1 MSHGRIAA
9 RMSGFLAVVIA
20 LTVGLLP
27 TAGAAATNQ
36 MVALGDSYAAGVGSR
51 IYYADSGTCYRSP
64 ASYPARIATGNGL
77 ALDFRA
83 CSGAAVADVR
93 STQTQALTTST
104 RYVTVTAGGNDVNFA
119 PVLTECAKPSWWG
132 NCNGKIN
139 EALQILRTQ
148 LPARLA
154 GLYADIRAR
163 APQATVVVTGYP
175 LLFNGQDC
183 NLLTFFSPAEEQ
195 RLNDATNELDGLI
208 QSQAAAAGFTFADPR
223 PAFAGHAVC
232 DNPEFL
238 NGASYPIINSY
249 HPNTTGHAAYA
260 AVVQAVLPLGAA
272 ATVRS
277 VDRSGVVRSDAT
289 APLAVPAPEFQ
300 VPDLRSAEAR
310 AAARAAGI
318 GPWELA
324 KLQFGQVRA
333 MSGAWLQQVDQ
344 QVAAG
349 VDRLTGN

>member
-1 MSHGRIAA
+1 
-9 RMSGFLAVVIA
+9 MSGFLAFVIA

-27 TAGAAATNQ
+27 SGGAARTTQVATDQ

-64 ASYPARIATGNGL
+64 ASYPVTIATGAGL

-93 STQTQALTTST
+93 STQTRALSPST
-104 RYVTVTAGGNDVNFA
+104 RYVTVTVGGNDVSFA

-132 NCNGKIN
+132 NCNGRIN
-139 EALQILRTQ
+139 DALQILRTQ

-154 GLYADIRAR
+154 GLYAEIRTR

-195 RLNDATNELDGLI
+195 RLNDATNELDALI
-208 QSQAAAAGFTFADPR
+208 QSQATAAGFTFADPR

-232 DNPEFL
+232 DRPEYL

-249 HPNTTGHAAYA
+249 HPNSSGHAAYA
-260 AVVQAVLPLGAA
+260 AVVQPALAIPAGATARAV
-272 ATVRS
+272 VH
-277 VDRSGVVRSDAT
+277 SDVA
-289 APLAVPAPEFQ
+289 APLAAAAPVFR

-310 AAARAAGI
+310 AAAKAAGI
-318 GPWELA
+318 GPWQLA
-324 KLQFGQVRA
+324 KLQLAQVRA
-333 MSGAWLQQVDQ
+333 MSGAWWQQVDQ
-344 QVAAG
+344 TVAAG
-349 VDRLTGN
+349 VGRLTGN